1 MPALTPIQRE
11 YDRYRRRLRILRQAA
26 GFSQDDLAKLAR
38 THQTMVSLAERGVCS
53 TRTLKAL
60 ARVLGVDDPESLL
73 DIVEFEA
80 TRTIPPPPLGM
91 RKAT

>member
-1 MPALTPIQRE
+1 MPAITSVQRE

-26 GFSQDDLAKLAR
+26 GFSQDDLAKLAG
-38 THQTMVSLAERGVCS
+38 TYQTMVSLAERGVCS
-53 TRTLKAL
+53 ARTLKAL

-73 DIVEFEA
+73 DIVE
-80 TRTIPPPPLGM
+80 PV